1 MKIPSKINLVI
12 SPIEKCYKFLN
23 YEDGTVAT
31 YPTKIEP
38 MDVDFFTKLEEEL
51 KEVFEKTFLGKVNS
65 FNIIIPDEYF
75 ALTSISLPKL
85 NKQLSLQNIKTEL
98 QARFNNV
105 NELDFEFFPI
115 AQKQDTNIYL
125 IKYVRKEI
133 ISQFHK
139 VFSSLKKELASV
151 TPRCLA
157 SQRGL
162 LAREPKLK
170 QRNYVIMD
178 VREQITYVTICEN
191 TTILSFHQFD
201 FGKNILSTTN
211 IAKEESLFNHKPAQ
225 LAVLKA
231 RAAAKAKKGIPDDI
245 VTAVDEDDG
254 FKQADTTDEF
264 EIIMTNWD
272 NFMKQIQ
279 NILDNDFFYRNDI
292 KFDDIVFLLPTDL
305 HYLID
310 NSTLESEFDET
321 GMEVKRKPKVVKT
334 LERKQPYAKK
344 PQLRK
349 RVFATFTKQDKKN
362 IQMRVFDIPDIEI
375 AKVKK

>member
-12 SPIEKCYKFLN
+12 SPVEKCYKFIN

-65 FNIIIPDEYF
+65 FSIIIPDEYY
-75 ALTSISLPKL
+75 ALTTISLPKL

-133 ISQFHK
+133 ISKFHK
-139 VFSSLKKELASV
+139 VFSSLKKELSGV
-151 TPRCLA
+151 TPRCFA
-157 SQRGL
+157 SQKGL
-162 LAREPKLK
+162 LLREPKLK

-178 VREQITYVTICEN
+178 IRDQITYVTICEN

-201 FGKNILSTTN
+201 FGKNILSTSN

-245 VTAVDEDDG
+245 VTAADDDDG

-321 GMEVKRKPKVVKT
+321 GMEVKRKQKVVKT

-349 RVFATFTKQDKKN
+349 RVFATFTKQDKKS

-375 AKVKK
+375 ARVKK

>member
-1 MKIPSKINLVI
+1 M
-12 SPIEKCYKFLN
+12 
-23 YEDGTVAT
+23 
-31 YPTKIEP
+31 
-38 MDVDFFTKLEEEL
+38 
-51 KEVFEKTFLGKVNS
+51 GKVNS